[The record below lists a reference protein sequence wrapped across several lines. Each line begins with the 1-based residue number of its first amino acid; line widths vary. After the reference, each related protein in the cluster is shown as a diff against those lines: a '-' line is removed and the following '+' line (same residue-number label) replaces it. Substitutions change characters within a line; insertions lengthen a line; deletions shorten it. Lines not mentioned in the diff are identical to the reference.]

1 MELNNNK
8 FVCSRCGEYDII
20 PVGLKTHKCSHC
32 GYRNKVTYENAT
44 PLSDEEKVQIQPSFV
59 IVICPYCGSQNIV
72 YNRAHNQKC
81 NVCHQ
86 SFSVMY
92 DDEALGH
99 SDGLNLNEND
109 GTKVSFSKVFRIC
122 LLIGAIIFCL
132 CSLCS
137 SPDDNTPLTDKY
149 QTTVI
154 VGVKD
159 YLRHTLKDPDS
170 YQDIEWSQIGENNA
184 GRLYVRHKYR
194 AKNSFG
200 GYVVENKIF
209 YLDKQGH
216 VVGCEDYY

>member
-20 PVGLKTHKCSHC
+20 PAGLKTHKCSHC

-44 PLSDEEKVQIQPSFV
+44 PLSDEEKAQIQPSFV

-92 DDEALGH
+92 NDEALGH
-99 SDGLNLNEND
+99 SDDLNLNEND

-137 SPDDNTPLTDKY
+137 SPDDNTPLTNKY